1 MHGIPCACCPLA
13 SIWSESCSFGGKL
26 CTTTRVSSC
35 VTPRS
40 CATRRNQGSWCDL
53 VETGEGAER
62 RGKVRQIG
70 RRAGSIDE
78 RVPGGVHSARM
89 ERKRSVPTASPAHGS
104 RALAGSTRPTAADS
118 PVAQV
123 GAEGQGHTVAGHSA
137 THTTERR
144 ATNIPPIR
152 VISRRYSRP
161 RLRHALLV
169 LHSLLAVESLGGHS
183 SVRYMRHEA
192 ARAGSEASWPIETHS

>member
-13 SIWSESCSFGGKL
+13 SIWSESCSFGAKL

-40 CATRRNQGSWCDL
+40 CAARRNQGLWCDL

-123 GAEGQGHTVAGHSA
+123 GAEGQGHTVAGPSVAPPIYHQYASSAAA
-137 THTTERR
+137 THGR
-144 ATNIPPIR
+144 ACVTPFLFFIR
-152 VISRRYSRP
+152 FSP
-161 RLRHALLV
+161 
-169 LHSLLAVESLGGHS
+169 
-183 SVRYMRHEA
+183 
-192 ARAGSEASWPIETHS
+192 